1 MAVNRPGLLGQDTSL
16 GGRTRGAFG
25 GFEDAGIQQLTSAFE
40 NTISRVRA
48 DKVRKYDQQ
57 KALRDG
63 IVSGHISTEV
73 AEQVEG
79 YISQM
84 SGMNPN
90 SKEYY
95 DMLNKA
101 TANLN
106 ISVQDQAKGT
116 KIVDTAVTGVAEA
129 EDAKYYKTDDFK
141 AGIQTYI
148 EENKSVGED
157 GIARMN
163 IDGKSVGEYTSNW
176 KQDVNNINQ
185 DLVREDFGKVLGTI
199 EISGASTGEGQL
211 ESGLLTTTATSSTKS
226 YKAGYKYDPK
236 LKMSVPIFQ
245 DNGSDVPNEFVEKW
259 ATSSPAAMAMMDDY
273 VSKQLAGQTFEG
285 ENADETR
292 QRAEMDARKKFIV
305 EQMKQIVPDYSSSY
319 TKQERVISGQTGGG
333 GGKTDK
339 PNPSSLI
346 VTQVGRAM
354 YGDESVVG
362 GDTPTTTFQFGNEQ
376 LEGYDLTQKFKDVN
390 FSMVGEMGQ
399 KASRIFKPEGENAL
413 YITDHTGSTQK
424 YSPEEF
430 NSLVLKLSQAD
441 NGFDLEDA
449 NSLTE
454 YDRTN
459 KNFVLEQS
467 YQDSKGN
474 VKKQS
479 QMTPE
484 DFASG
489 DFSPL
494 GKSILG
500 SGFKQSVPL
509 TAAQKEQQLIK
520 GVQQKAGSALT
531 QIGINFEDF
540 DNEYMSGATSS
551 GRKKVNAALST
562 ALTGTIVPGISKTD
576 TITSIEPGYRFGS
589 GIGKFVITL
598 SDGSEVVKDAN
609 QMRMILGLEQPTD

>member
-63 IVSGHISTEV
+63 IVSGHISPEI

-116 KIVDTAVTGVAEA
+116 KIVDTAVTGVTEA

-163 IDGKSVGEYTSNW
+163 VDGKSVGEYTSNW

-333 GGKTDK
+333 NKTDK

-390 FSMVGEMGQ
+390 FSMSGDMGRPA
-399 KASRIFKPEGENAL
+399 KKIFKPEGENVL
-413 YITDHTGSTQK
+413 YITDHLGSTQR
-424 YSPEEF
+424 YTPEEF

-441 NGFDLEDA
+441 NGFNLADA
-449 NSLTE
+449 NRLAE
-454 YDRTN
+454 YDSTN
-459 KNFVLEQS
+459 KNYVLEQA
-467 YQDSKGN
+467 YRDSKGN
-474 VKKQS
+474 VKRQS
-479 QMTPE
+479 QMTPD

-489 DFSPL
+489 DFSPV

-500 SGFKQSVPL
+500 SGFKQAIPL

-520 GVQQKAGSALT
+520 GVQQKAGAALT

-540 DNEYMSGATSS
+540 DNDYMLGTDRR
-551 GRKKVNAALST
+551 GRKKVNDALSA

-576 TITSIEPGYRFGS
+576 TITSIEPGYSWGS
-589 GIGKFVITL
+589 GKGNFVIKL
-598 SDGSEVVKDAN
+598 SDGREVVKNAN